1 MPSTGRPDNALLV
14 FRWHFRDEGMALYPP
29 KPLSER
35 VEDGM
40 SCPRRSA
47 FFRSFRCLLT
57 GCRKHA
63 NVVKVPWEQGLGAVP
78 TTLRLYA
85 KCFTPIRK
93 TLYAYT
99 QNEMGFPKVVL
110 DWCTKVAPFLQSCTG
125 VSVDTQRVTSQS
137 STSSTIFFVCSVVVY

>member
-14 FRWHFRDEGMALYPP
+14 FRWHFRAEGMALYPP

-35 VEDGM
+35 VEDAM
-40 SCPRRSA
+40 PCPRRSA
-47 FFRSFRCLLT
+47 FFRFFRCLLT
-57 GCRKHA
+57 GCREHA

-85 KCFTPIRK
+85 KCFTPIPK

-99 QNEMGFPKVVL
+99 QNEKYYPKLVL
-110 DWCTKVAPFLQSCTG
+110 DWCRMVARFF
-125 VSVDTQRVTSQS
+125 
-137 STSSTIFFVCSVVVY
+137 TILHRGCH

>member
-1 MPSTGRPDNALLV
+1 MPSISCPDNALPSFL
-14 FRWHFRDEGMALYPP
+14 WHFRDEGMALYPP

-35 VEDGM
+35 LEDAV
-40 SCPRRSA
+40 PFPQRSA
-47 FFRSFRCLLT
+47 FFRFFRCLLT
-57 GCRKHA
+57 GGRDQA
-63 NVVKVPWEQGLGAVP
+63 NVVKVPWGQGLGAVP

-110 DWCTKVAPFLQSCTG
+110 DWCRIVAPFF
-125 VSVDTQRVTSQS
+125 
-137 STSSTIFFVCSVVVY
+137 TILHRSKR